1 MVCDE
6 EVAPPDREPECLS
19 ASAVADML
27 ALVELTRPGPF
38 GPRTIEMGRYLGFRV
53 GGRLAAM
60 GGERLRPVGYTE
72 VSGICTA
79 PEHRGRGLAEAL
91 VRALASAIQARGE
104 VPFLHVHVGSPS
116 EATASA
122 LYRRLGFRERSRR
135 TLAILQRG

>member
-1 MVCDE
+1 MVCE
-6 EVAPPDREPECLS
+6 AEVAPPDQEPELLS
-19 ASAVADML
+19 TSAVAEML
-27 ALVELTRPGPF
+27 ALAELTRPGPF
-38 GPRTIEMGRYLGFRV
+38 GPRTLEMGRYLGFRV

-91 VRALASAIQARGE
+91 VRALAFSIQARGE
-104 VPFLHVHVGSPS
+104 VPFLHVQVGSPS

-122 LYRRLGFRERSRR
+122 LYRRLGFRARR
-135 TLAILQRG
+135 RATLAILQNG